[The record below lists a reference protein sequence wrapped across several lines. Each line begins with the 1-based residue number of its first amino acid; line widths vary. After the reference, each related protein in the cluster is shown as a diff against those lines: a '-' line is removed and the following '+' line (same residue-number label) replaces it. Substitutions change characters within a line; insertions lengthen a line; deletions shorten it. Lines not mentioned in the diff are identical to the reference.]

1 MSRNY
6 ATRIMSS
13 IKDQRSPLHSC
24 SAPDPVS
31 RMNRRQFITT
41 TATSA
46 AALALGGSLP
56 GAESKEPNP
65 FELVPLGKTG
75 IKTSRICLG
84 TGMRGGNR
92 QSNQTRLGKD
102 GFDALVKA
110 AWERGVRVFD
120 SADLYG
126 SMPHLADALKEY
138 PRDQYVIFT
147 KIWVRP
153 GSLPERERPDA
164 DVVIDRFR
172 KELKSDYIDL
182 VLIHCMESATWTDDY
197 KKQMDIMA
205 GLKNKGIIKAHG
217 VSVHTLA
224 AMKLCVDSPWV
235 DSVHVRINHRG
246 ASMDNRD
253 PQAVVPVI
261 KQLHDAGKGVV
272 GMKLIGEGRFTN
284 EADRIQSID
293 FVHGLGTVD
302 IMNVGFEKLEQID
315 EFAKHLKEAMSKKA
329 SG

>member
-1 MSRNY
+1 
-6 ATRIMSS
+6 MSS
-13 IKDQRSPLHSC
+13 IKEQRLPLHSI
-24 SAPDPVS
+24 SAANPGTP
-31 RMNRRQFITT
+31 MNRRQFLTT
-41 TATSA
+41 TAASA
-46 AALALGGSLP
+46 AALALAGTLR
-56 GAESKEPNP
+56 GAEGKKPNP

-92 QSNQTRLGKD
+92 RSNQTRLGQD
-102 GFDALVKA
+102 GFNALVKG

-126 SMPHLADALKEY
+126 SMPYLADALKEY

-147 KIWVRP
+147 KIWART
-153 GSLPERERPDA
+153 GGIPEPERPDA

-182 VLIHCMESATWTDDY
+182 VLLHCMESGTWTDDY

-205 GLKNKGIIKAHG
+205 GLKSKGIIKAHG
-217 VSVHTLA
+217 ASVHSLP

-235 DSVHVRINHRG
+235 DSVHVRVNHRG

-284 EADRIQSID
+284 EADRVQSIE

-302 IMNVGFEKLEQID
+302 IMNVGFEKVDQID
-315 EFAKHLKEAMSKKA
+315 EFAKHLKETMSKKA

>member
-1 MSRNY
+1 MSF
-6 ATRIMSS
+6 
-13 IKDQRSPLHSC
+13 IKKQRSLLI
-24 SAPDPVS
+24 SAFAPNLVS

-41 TATSA
+41 SATSA
-46 AALALGGSLP
+46 TALALSGSLP
-56 GAESKEPNP
+56 GAEIEEANP
-65 FELVPLGKTG
+65 YESVPLGRTG

-92 QSNQTRLGKD
+92 QSYQTRLGKD
-102 GFDALVKA
+102 GFNALVKS
-110 AWERGVRVFD
+110 AWERGVRAFD
-120 SADLYG
+120 TADLYG
-126 SMPHLADALKEY
+126 SMPYLADALKEY
-138 PRDQYVIFT
+138 PRDQYAIFA

-164 DVVIDRFR
+164 DVAIDRFR

-182 VLIHCMESATWTDDY
+182 VLLHCMESATWTDDY
-197 KKQMDIMA
+197 RKQMDIMA
-205 GLKNKGIIKAHG
+205 GLKSKGIIKAHG
-217 VSVHTLA
+217 ASVHSLA
-224 AMKLCVDSPWV
+224 AMRLCADSPWA

-261 KQLHDAGKGVV
+261 RQLHDAGKGVV

-284 EADRIQSID
+284 EADRIQSIE

-302 IMNVGFEKLEQID
+302 IMNVGFEKVEQID
-315 EFAKHLKEAMSKKA
+315 EFAKHLKETMGKSA
-329 SG
+329 